1 MNIPSDNQHGPSI
14 DSASSMMDTI
24 YGPLSQQ
31 YCVYF
36 YYLSMI
42 GFILLILSILTSLY
56 VGITRKK
63 DSSFYLKMLMV
74 SIGYGIFYFQ
84 NRLLY
89 SMCVGNRALNPE
101 QFR

>member
-1 MNIPSDNQHGPSI
+1 MNSVPSDSI
-14 DSASSMMDTI
+14 MDTI

-42 GFILLILSILTSLY
+42 GFVLLILSLLTSLY

-63 DSSFYLKMLMV
+63 DSSFYMKMLMV
-74 SIGYGIFYFQ
+74 SIGYGVFYFQ

-89 SMCVGNRALNPE
+89 SMCIGNSPVKPE

>member
-1 MNIPSDNQHGPSI
+1 MNYPSVSNQSPPPVESKSNSI
-14 DSASSMMDTI
+14 MDTI
-24 YGPLSQQ
+24 YGPLGEE
-31 YCVYF
+31 YCIYF

-42 GFILLILSILTSLY
+42 GFILLILSVLTSLY
-56 VGITRKK
+56 VGITKRK

-89 SMCVGNRALNPE
+89 SMCVKAE
-101 QFR
+101 EFR